1 MGKGKNQHFKLSP
14 EWMFTQPIDFEYNK
28 YTLLGYLQK
37 CEKSFDNFEIYPDF
51 VEISLH
57 LANLQSLMKER
68 TLLLTNKKFQ
78 SPDDEILLKE
88 LYPKRITGLTE
99 DEFAE
104 IEKTIMY
111 SGNKLLDVFNVGKS
125 IWNIV
130 YESTNV
136 VLKKNKKFINS
147 GRGFVYFP
155 IKDLKKVLVWEFR
168 FEKNRITKGETKMNM
183 DLIWEG
189 DPQGL
194 KIFDICLERS
204 SWDNVEDIE
213 KLPLFEITTNN
224 KFPMEETLIP
234 MIKRKIVGYLTQSIP
249 LKDFKHF
256 DSSKLIS

>member
-1 MGKGKNQHFKLSP
+1 MGRRKNQHFKLSP

-125 IWNIV
+125 IWSIV

-136 VLKKNKKFINS
+136 LLKKNIKFINS
-147 GRGFVYFP
+147 GRGFVYFTM
-155 IKDLKKVLVWEFR
+155 KDLKKVLVWEFR
-168 FEKNRITKGETKMNM
+168 FEKNRITKGETKMIM

-194 KIFDICLERS
+194 KIFDICLESS

-256 DSSKLIS
+256 DNSKLIS

>member
-1 MGKGKNQHFKLSP
+1 MARRKNQHFKLSP
-14 EWMFTQPIDFEYNK
+14 EWMFSQPIDFEYNK
-28 YTLLGYLQK
+28 YTLLDYLQK
-37 CEKSFDNFEIYPDF
+37 CEKSFDDFKIYPDF

-68 TLLLTNKKFQ
+68 ILLLTNKKFQ
-78 SPDDEILLKE
+78 CPDDEILLKE

-125 IWNIV
+125 IWTIV

-155 IKDLKKVLVWEFR
+155 MRDLKKVLIWEYKL
-168 FEKNRITKGETKMNM
+168 EKNRSTKGETKMTM

-189 DPQGL
+189 DPQGM
-194 KIFDICLERS
+194 KISQVCLEKS
-204 SWDNVEDIE
+204 SWGDGEDVER
-213 KLPLFEITTNN
+213 LPLFEITTNN

-234 MIKRKIVGYLTQSIP
+234 MIKRKIVGYLLQSIASKE
-249 LKDFKHF
+249 LRHF
-256 DSSKLIS
+256 DSSKFIS